1 MSNTVEQLQQLVKAL
16 EVGSYNA
23 TPDSLT
29 QGAALQVEDLSPVM
43 QNVTWD
49 DSHIKLQKML
59 DSKDS
64 KSQLIQFN
72 DD

>member
-23 TPDSLT
+23 SPDSLS

-43 QNVTWD
+43 
-49 DSHIKLQKML
+49 
-59 DSKDS
+59 
-64 KSQLIQFN
+64 
-72 DD
+72 